1 MHKSG
6 TANNI
11 YEIILRERER
21 EREREEEEEEE
32 EIAVTCEVCIMDK
45 H

>member
-11 YEIILRERER
+11 YEIILREREK
-21 EREREEEEEEE
+21 EREREEEEEE